1 MPITSYEK
9 VDIERNVML
18 LKESMDIM
26 HKLVYFQGDNLD
38 VIEEAICTSN
48 QDIERG
54 VTTIEESA
62 PIPSWKYVVG
72 TIGAFGVSGLLT
84 ALFFLL

>member
-1 MPITSYEK
+1 MPLTPHQK
-9 VDIERNVML
+9 ADIECKVLL

-38 VIEEAICTSN
+38 VIEEAICTTK
-48 QDIERG
+48 QDATEAVQIIE
-54 VTTIEESA
+54 TTDHS
-62 PIPSWKYVVG
+62 SWKYVVG
-72 TIGAFGVSGLLT
+72 TIGALGFSGLLT